1 MFESASLM
9 RIRHQPEIAMRIR
22 IKIYTSLQ
30 IKILGFRLKVKIMPK
45 KVLHKNGKIK
55 NFQNK
60 SNFELILG
68 LLSL

>member
-30 IKILGFRLKVKIMPK
+30 IKILGFRLKVKIMTK
-45 KVLHKNGKIK
+45 KVLHKNGK
-55 NFQNK
+55 NK
-60 SNFELILG
+60 EFPK
-68 LLSL
+68 